1 MEALPFVGQ
10 LVGPSSSALVPVGE
24 LDTLLETYDRDR
36 LVVPSPVDMWQWG
49 FTRSAEMWNGRLAM
63 IAILSII
70 AIEIQTGTSILR
82 YLIVDSAH

>member
-1 MEALPFVGQ
+1 MGQ
-10 LVGPSSSALVPVGE
+10 IVGPLSNALVPVGE

-36 LVVPSPVDMWQWG
+36 LVVPSPVSMWEWG

-63 IAILSII
+63 IAILSVI

-82 YLIVDSAH
+82 YLLIDTWFEG